1 MNSINVSAS
10 EAKLVDLEK
19 LIPYERNVKKH
30 PTDKVA
36 KLAESIKKFGWR
48 GNPIIVDQDFII
60 LAGHGRRLAAEQ
72 LGLAKVPVVQVEM
85 SEEEARAFRL
95 ADNRVAVG
103 DLDQMMLRDELAG
116 LEDYLGGI
124 FDDKELEFTLA
135 DLGEV
140 NFGVF
145 IDDNLADAVDE
156 QRADI
161 ARQVSEASEKEVP
174 ITRALGFTKVRA
186 GDLQTINKFMAA
198 AIESTGEKDPC
209 QAFVKFVKEVM
220 A

>member
-1 MNSINVSAS
+1 MNYIDIDSSQV
-10 EAKLVDLEK
+10 KLIDLES

-30 PTDKVA
+30 PPEKIG

-48 GNPIIVDQDFII
+48 GNPIVVDQDFII
-60 LAGHGRRLAAEQ
+60 LAGHGRRLAAQE
-72 LGLAKVPVVQVEM
+72 LGLKAVPVVQVEM
-85 SEEEARAFRL
+85 TEENARAFRL

-103 DLDQMMLRDELAG
+103 DLDQMMLRDELIG
-116 LEDYLGGI
+116 IEDCLEGI

-140 NFGVF
+140 NLSVF
-145 IDDNLADAVDE
+145 IDDELSAAVDV

-161 ARQVSEASEKEVP
+161 ARQVDEAAEKEVP

-186 GDLQTINKFMAA
+186 GDLQVINKFMAA
-198 AIESTGEKDPC
+198 AIEATGEKDAC
-209 QAFVKFVKEVM
+209 LAFVKFVKKVV